1 MNRLTALVLIATG
14 ASACQPAAT
23 PPAEEMVPSTAI
35 TASIQGPYEAVKG
48 YLAGAADQVSEDLYS
63 FQPTPEVRTMGQ
75 LFAHIADANYMFCG
89 AASGE
94 AGPAESVEQTMTAKA
109 DLQAA
114 LAASFEFCD
123 RAFAAVDDVTGA
135 EAVNLEMMGMTSTK
149 LGTLSLAYAHAFE
162 HYGNIVTY
170 MRMNSMVPPSSQ
182 PAPNM

>member
-1 MNRLTALVLIATG
+1 MNRLTALFLIATG
-14 ASACQPAAT
+14 AAACQPAEA
-23 PPAEEMVPSTAI
+23 PPADEMVSSSAI
-35 TASIQGPYEAVKG
+35 TASIQGPYDAVKG
-48 YLAGAADQVSEDLYS
+48 YLTAAAEQVPENVYS
-63 FQPTPEVRTMGQ
+63 FQATPEVRSMGQ
-75 LFAHIADANYMFCG
+75 LFAHVADANYMFCG
-89 AASGE
+89 ATSGE

-149 LGTLSLAYAHAFE
+149 LGVLSLASAHAFE

-182 PAPNM
+182 PMPSM